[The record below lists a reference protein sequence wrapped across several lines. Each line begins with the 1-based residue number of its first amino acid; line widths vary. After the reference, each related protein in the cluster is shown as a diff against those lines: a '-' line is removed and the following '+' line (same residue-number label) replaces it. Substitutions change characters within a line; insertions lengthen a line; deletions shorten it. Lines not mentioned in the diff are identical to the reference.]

1 MSLYGTPPEMPPPT
15 PAPGA
20 ATPTP
25 GGSTCSACGAE
36 SLEAGFIED
45 SGEGSPG
52 FARWIPGALE
62 RGMFGGARRM
72 GKQRFE
78 VLAMACQRCRHLDLY
93 VGNPA

>member
-1 MSLYGTPPEMPPPT
+1 MSLYGTPPEMPPPPPDQGPAGRA
-15 PAPGA
+15 PAP
-20 ATPTP
+20 
-25 GGSTCSACGAE
+25 STCTACGAE

-72 GKQRFE
+72 GRQRFE
-78 VLAMACQRCRHLDLY
+78 VVAMACQRCRHVDLY
-93 VGNPA
+93 VGNPT